1 MAQNNL
7 VERIVRILDH
17 TVVLDMPN
25 KQLVA
30 LYILNSYVYEKFDF
44 CPLLCIT
51 APTKGCGKST
61 LAEVMASLVKT
72 PFMTVNASAAA
83 IFRLIDRDKPCVIAD
98 ETDTWSSNLK
108 QDLSYVFNG
117 GFSKAN
123 AKVLRCVQSGDDIK
137 EYDVYCPK
145 VIVGIGDFLSSTTK
159 SRSLFIT
166 MKRKKVDDHIR
177 RLSDFQE
184 DIDVLKEELLS
195 WSEGYEPSLTL
206 AKIDRESDKLEAI
219 RTIALELAVDITD
232 MEFSLVEDD
241 DPDDDEVM
249 IRGVLELFEEVIFT
263 TVSEIAQ
270 RLNEDERW
278 EDLNYGR
285 GVSNQRISKLL
296 RGFNPDLSTRPYR
309 RIGHSEPKR
318 WVHIPALREKV
329 AEYIDLCDA
338 VTHVTHSEDRL
349 RA

>member
-123 AKVLRCVQSGDDIK
+123 AKVLRCIQSGDDIK

-166 MKRKKVDDHIR
+166 MRRKKVDDHIR

-195 WSEGYEPSLTL
+195 WSESYEPSLTL

-219 RTIALELAVDITD
+219 RTIALELSVDITD

-285 GVSNQRISKLL
+285 GVSNQRISKLI
-296 RGFNPDLSTRPYR
+296 RGFDPDLPTQPYR
-309 RIGHSEPKR
+309 LEGHSQPKR
-318 WVHIPALREKV
+318 WVHIPTLRERV
-329 AEYIDLCDA
+329 AEYIDLCNA
-338 VTHVTHSEDRL
+338 VTHVTHYQERL
-349 RA
+349 IS